1 MSKNKAI
8 YSVIEKYNLK
18 PENTT
23 KHQNKELEEQL
34 LSLIIDSKESQE
46 FALSVIKK
54 EYFFYIENQA
64 IFQLIG
70 EIIEKKERHKF
81 TDLVDILRDLKL
93 DEYKHISSRVTPE
106 YINSLYSTNLNT
118 ENLIPYIEELE
129 NLYIKRYF
137 EAYFKEMSSTV
148 KEKTF
153 DVKTLIT
160 DLENLKSETREKS
173 LQSKNFVE
181 HGNVQMDV
189 VIEVQEVIEG
199 LNKHWGLT
207 SSFKNIDD
215 IVQGFRPGQLVILAA
230 RPGIGK
236 TALALNMAAHIA
248 RNVQDKDKNNKV
260 LFISLEMQKKE
271 LAKRVMSFTLNVD
284 LKYLTNPK
292 NIKKPREW
300 KVPEL
305 VWSNNRN
312 NEFKKLNENLLY
324 DDDVTGNLNDIIWK
338 IKNFKKDNEDLAF
351 VVVDYL
357 QLVSVTDISG
367 NRQNEV
373 SAISRS
379 LKQLA
384 IELNIPILAL
394 SQLSRNVESREN
406 RRPQLHDLR
415 ESGSI
420 EQDADIVIFLSRKE
434 SYDKL
439 SKVSKDGEVQ
449 KNAQSIRT
457 EKGAFVINTEVGIAK
472 NRNGIIGT
480 TNLAFYS
487 NRVLFIDYNEY
498 RPTNKFNKGRN

>member
-1 MSKNKAI
+1 MN
-8 YSVIEKYNLK
+8 E
-18 PENTT
+18 
-23 KHQNKELEEQL
+23 
-34 LSLIIDSKESQE
+34 
-46 FALSVIKK
+46 
-54 EYFFYIENQA
+54 
-64 IFQLIG
+64 
-70 EIIEKKERHKF
+70 
-81 TDLVDILRDLKL
+81 
-93 DEYKHISSRVTPE
+93 
-106 YINSLYSTNLNT
+106 
-118 ENLIPYIEELE
+118 
-129 NLYIKRYF
+129 
-137 EAYFKEMSSTV
+137 
-148 KEKTF
+148 
-153 DVKTLIT
+153 
-160 DLENLKSETREKS
+160 
-173 LQSKNFVE
+173 
-181 HGNVQMDV
+181 
-189 VIEVQEVIEG
+189 
-199 LNKHWGLT
+199 
-207 SSFKNIDD
+207 
-215 IVQGFRPGQLVILAA
+215 
-230 RPGIGK
+230 
-236 TALALNMAAHIA
+236 
-248 RNVQDKDKNNKV
+248 
-260 LFISLEMQKKE
+260 
-271 LAKRVMSFTLNVD
+271 
-284 LKYLTNPK
+284 
-292 NIKKPREW
+292 

-357 QLVSVTDISG
+357 QLVSATDISG

-449 KNAQSIRT
+449 KNTQSIRT